1 MPVDPEGDHIRGP
14 EDAPVTLVE
23 YGDFECPYCGRAE
36 PVLRELLADFGDE
49 LRFVFRH
56 LPLSD
61 VHPRA
66 QLAAEA
72 AEAAAAQGKFWE
84 MHDKLFEHQD
94 ALAPS
99 DLVRYAEEL
108 GLDADRFRDEL
119 RRRVYAPV
127 SPRTSRAPTRATSPG
142 RRRSS
147 STGCATRAPTTR
159 RAWLRPSA
167 APGRGLAL

>member
-1 MPVDPEGDHIRGP
+1 M
-14 EDAPVTLVE
+14 
-23 YGDFECPYCGRAE
+23 
-36 PVLRELLADFGDE
+36 RELLADFGDE
-49 LRFVFRH
+49 LRFVFRN

-108 GLDADRFRDEL
+108 GLDADRLRDEL
-119 RRRVYAPV
+119 RRRVYAPGISEDV
-127 SPRTSRAPTRATSPG
+127 ESADESNVAGTPTFFVNGMRHQGAYDEESL
-142 RRRSS
+142 
-147 STGCATRAPTTR
+147 AAAVR
-159 RAWLRPSA
+159 RAWSRARLVT
-167 APGRGLAL
+167 